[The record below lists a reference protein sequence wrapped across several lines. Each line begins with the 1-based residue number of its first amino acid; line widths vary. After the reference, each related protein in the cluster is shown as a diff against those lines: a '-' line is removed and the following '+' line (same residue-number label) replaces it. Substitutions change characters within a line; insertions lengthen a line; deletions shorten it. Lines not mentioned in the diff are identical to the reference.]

1 MSGTTKILKEN
12 FSDLYNESC
21 HVVGLTE
28 NDLVLDIG
36 SNDGTLLN
44 NFKVNNI
51 KTLGVEPSWSGRI
64 ANRNGIETIIDY
76 FNK

>member
-1 MSGTTKILKEN
+1 M
-12 FSDLYNESC
+12 
-21 HVVGLTE
+21 GLTE

-51 KTLGVEPSWSGRI
+51 KTLGVEPSQVGRI

-76 FNK
+76 FNNNTVEKY